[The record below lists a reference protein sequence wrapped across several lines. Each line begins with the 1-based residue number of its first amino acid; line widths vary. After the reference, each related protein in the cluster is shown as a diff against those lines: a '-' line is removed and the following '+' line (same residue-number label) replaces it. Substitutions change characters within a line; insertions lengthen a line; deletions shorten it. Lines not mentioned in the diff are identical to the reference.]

1 MINSSDVFLIK
12 GFTVYYSYTIYT
24 IYVNINMHKSGYL
37 SSNILESVVFNVK
50 VEIISVYI
58 TYLRER
64 GEYEEKIRYNNIK
77 YLLLII

>member
-1 MINSSDVFLIK
+1 
-12 GFTVYYSYTIYT
+12 
-24 IYVNINMHKSGYL
+24 MHKSGYL

-64 GEYEEKIRYNNIK
+64 GEYEEKIRYIRLVI
-77 YLLLII
+77 YLSCIDARSIGSSLN